1 MKKTAALAALLLL
14 LLASFPGQS
23 PEPTPA
29 AEATPEA
36 GSAPEAQAEG
46 EEAPSPA
53 DKLTAADLDAFFEG
67 ILPAQL
73 ERENIAGATVSV
85 VRDGEVIFAK
95 GYGYADV
102 KARKPVDAEKTLF
115 RPGSISKLF
124 TWTAVMQLHEQ
135 GKLDLD
141 KDINEYLDFKIPEAF
156 GKPITMKHILTHTPG
171 FEEAV
176 KDLFKTQA
184 GELNLGEYLKTHVP
198 NRIFPPG
205 TVPAYSNYGTALAGY
220 VVERISGK
228 PFNDYVADN
237 IFKPLGMD
245 RSTFV
250 QPLPEEIAG
259 DMSNGYRLA
268 SDVETV
274 SFEVVV
280 PFPAG
285 SLTSSATD
293 MAKFM
298 LAHLNGG
305 KLGDAQLL
313 KPETTELMHS
323 RLFALDD
330 KANAMAHGFYEE
342 SRNGL
347 RIIGHGGDTIA
358 FHSDLHLIPEKNLGF
373 FISYNS
379 GGKGEVSGRSI
390 IWETFLDRYFPYEPE
405 EKTYENAE
413 ADAQAVAGKYMVSR
427 RSEHSFLRVAAVLG
441 EATVSPAGEGTITID
456 AFTEPSGQPI
466 KFKAVEPMTFR
477 DVNGQSTVI
486 FKPDDEGRMQLI
498 IQYPFMVFKRVGFFE
513 NSGILLPVL
522 GISLGI
528 MALTLI
534 LAPIAWLTRRRYGHK
549 LEYTKYQ
556 KLLRYGVWVVFAL
569 DLILVIGLV
578 SLVTYALSN
587 IDFLSD
593 QGNVWFFLVQGIGI
607 IGALGTILVL
617 FNAVYCWMIKCSI
630 WYRLRAALFALCCI
644 GFLWFAYVANLLV
657 ISSTY

>member
-1 MKKTAALAALLLL
+1 MRKTAALAALMMI
-14 LLASFPGQS
+14 LLASFPGQA
-23 PEPTPA
+23 PEQ
-29 AEATPEA
+29 TPEA
-36 GSAPEAQAEG
+36 APSGETQTAG
-46 EEAPSPA
+46 EEAPKPD

-85 VRDGEVIFAK
+85 VKDGEVIFAK
-95 GYGYADV
+95 GFGYADV
-102 KARKPVDAEKTLF
+102 KARKPVDAEMTLF

-135 GKLDLD
+135 GRLDLD
-141 KDINEYLDFKIPEAF
+141 KDVNEYLDFKIPEAF
-156 GKPITMKHILTHTPG
+156 GKPITMKHILSHTPG

-184 GELNLGEYLKTHVP
+184 GDLNLGEYLKTHIP

-205 TVPAYSNYGTALAGY
+205 TVPAYSNYATALAGY
-220 VVERISGK
+220 IVERISGR
-228 PFNDYVADN
+228 PFNDYIAEN
-237 IFKPLGMD
+237 IFRPLGMD

-259 DMSNGYRLA
+259 DMSNGYRLG
-268 SDVETV
+268 SDEELVK
-274 SFEVVV
+274 FEVVV

-285 SLTSSATD
+285 SVTSSATD

-305 KLGDAQLL
+305 QYGEGRIL
-313 KPETTELMHS
+313 KPETTELMHT
-323 RLFALDD
+323 RLFGLDE

-390 IWETFLDRYFPYEPE
+390 IWQTFLDRYFPYEPE
-405 EKTYENAE
+405 EGKAYENAE

-456 AFTEPSGQPI
+456 AFTEPSGVPK
-466 KFKAVEPMTFR
+466 KFKAVAPMTFR
-477 DVNGQSTVI
+477 DVNGQDTII
-486 FKPDDEGRMQLI
+486 FKPDDEGTMQLI
-498 IQYPFMVFKRVGFFE
+498 MQYPFMVFKRVGFFE
-513 NSGILLPVL
+513 NSGVLLPVL
-522 GISLGI
+522 GVSLGI

-534 LAPIAWLTRRRYGHK
+534 LAPIAWLVRRRYGHK
-549 LEYTKYQ
+549 LEYSKNRNR
-556 KLLRYGVWVVFAL
+556 LRWGVWIVFAL
-569 DLILVIGLV
+569 DLILVIGLI

-593 QGNVWFFLVQGIGI
+593 SGNIWFHTVQALGIL
-607 IGALGTILVL
+607 GALGSVLVI
-617 FNAVYCWMIKCSI
+617 FNAVYCWLIECSI
-630 WYRLRAALFALCCI
+630 WYRLRAALFALCCL
-644 GFLWFAYVANLLV
+644 GFLWFAYVSNLLV

>member
-1 MKKTAALAALLLL
+1 MMI
-14 LLASFPGQS
+14 LLASFPGQA
-23 PEPTPA
+23 PEQ
-29 AEATPEA
+29 TPEA
-36 GSAPEAQAEG
+36 APSGETQTAG
-46 EEAPSPA
+46 EEAPKPD

-85 VRDGEVIFAK
+85 VKDGEVIFAK
-95 GYGYADV
+95 GFGYADV
-102 KARKPVDAEKTLF
+102 KARKPVDAEMTLF

-135 GKLDLD
+135 GRLDLD
-141 KDINEYLDFKIPEAF
+141 KDVNEYLDFKIPEAF
-156 GKPITMKHILTHTPG
+156 GKPITMKHILSHTPG

-184 GELNLGEYLKTHVP
+184 GDLNLGEYLKTHIP

-205 TVPAYSNYGTALAGY
+205 TVPAYSNYATALAGY
-220 VVERISGK
+220 IVERISGR
-228 PFNDYVADN
+228 PFNDYIAEN
-237 IFKPLGMD
+237 IFRPLGMD

-259 DMSNGYRLA
+259 DMSNGYRLG
-268 SDVETV
+268 SDEELVK
-274 SFEVVV
+274 FEVVV

-285 SLTSSATD
+285 SVTSSATD

-305 KLGDAQLL
+305 QYGEGRIL
-313 KPETTELMHS
+313 KPETTELMHT
-323 RLFALDD
+323 RLFGLDE

-390 IWETFLDRYFPYEPE
+390 IWQTFLDRYFPYEPE
-405 EKTYENAE
+405 EGKAYENAE

-456 AFTEPSGQPI
+456 AFTEPSGVPK
-466 KFKAVEPMTFR
+466 KFKAVAPMTFR
-477 DVNGQSTVI
+477 DVNGQDTII
-486 FKPDDEGRMQLI
+486 FKPDDEGTMQLI
-498 IQYPFMVFKRVGFFE
+498 MQYPFMVFKRVGFFE
-513 NSGILLPVL
+513 NSGVLLPVL
-522 GISLGI
+522 GVSLGI

-534 LAPIAWLTRRRYGHK
+534 LAPIAWLVRRRYGHK
-549 LEYTKYQ
+549 LEYSKNRNR
-556 KLLRYGVWVVFAL
+556 LRWGVWIVFAL
-569 DLILVIGLV
+569 DLILVIGLI

-593 QGNVWFFLVQGIGI
+593 SGNIWFHTVQALGIL
-607 IGALGTILVL
+607 GALGSVLVI
-617 FNAVYCWMIKCSI
+617 FNAVYCWLIECSI
-630 WYRLRAALFALCCI
+630 WYRLRAALFALCCL
-644 GFLWFAYVANLLV
+644 GFLWFAYVSNLLV